1 MKKVLLEIQP
11 NVKLSYYPVLATITR
26 QQNCC
31 YCQSVTVCHLFII
44 TIFHTTDIM
53 IIHNYSTKSCSP
65 QKWFQLVK
73 VFEFQSWR

>member
-11 NVKLSYYPVLATITR
+11 NVKIVIR

-53 IIHNYSTKSCSP
+53 IIHNYITKSCSP
-65 QKWFQLVK
+65 QNWFQLVK